1 MNKYYRSTAIVVSI
15 LSTILLLFITPT
27 SAAIKKYKPHDVVD
41 VFANKVGPYNNPH
54 EIYQYYD
61 LPYCVDDDPE
71 HAWHGLGEVLAG
83 DKKIKTQYEIN
94 FRDNVD
100 WRVLCQKTLTSEQVD
115 TFRKAV
121 EEEYYFE
128 MHMDQLPIWGYVG
141 DFEDDLFF
149 HREAKSHHFIYT
161 HLDFD
166 ISYNGEN
173 IIGVNVSSPH
183 KYTVDLPYH
192 SDIDVTFTYS
202 VKWHKTD
209 VPYKNRLDIY
219 HKTHF
224 LPEHFEIH
232 WLSIINSVVLVTLLI
247 SFLAIILMRIL
258 KNDCTRYMTGD
269 DDDELGEEDSGWKL
283 VHGDVFRFPEN
294 SMLFASAIGVG
305 AQLFTVAFSVIIL
318 ALIGVFAPTKRGSIS
333 TAAIVMYAVT
343 SAIAGFVSA
352 RLYRQMKGTQWVWN
366 TLLTATLFPGPIVLV
381 FMVTNSIAWGN
392 KSTSALPFGTI
403 LLLMSIYGFVCVP
416 LCVVGAI
423 AGKNTASD
431 FDAPCRTMRVA
442 RQIPEVPI
450 HRGAVA
456 HVFVAGF
463 LPFSAIY
470 IELHYIFA
478 SMWGHRVYTLF
489 GILIISLA
497 LLTLVSSFITIAMT
511 YFQLAVEDHHWWW
524 RSFISGGSTGMFIY
538 AYCFHYYQMS
548 GMTGAIQT
556 AFFFGY
562 MSIMAYAF
570 FLALGFVGFY
580 SSLYFVRAIYSAIK
594 SD

>member
-232 WLSIINSVVLVTLLI
+232 WLSIINSVVLVTLLV

-456 HVFVAGF
+456 HGF